1 MRSDVAFRR
10 RVEGCQY
17 TLIGFQYIY
26 IGFLFIFIGLQY
38 ILIGFQYIQQD
49 VRSDVGLRDG
59 ALLGFQIGFCV
70 QT

>member
-10 RVEGCQY
+10 RVEGCQFI
-17 TLIGFQYIY
+17 LIGFQYIY
-26 IGFLFIFIGLQY
+26 IGFQY
-38 ILIGFQYIQQD
+38 ILIGFQYILIGFQYISQD
-49 VRSDVGLRDG
+49 LRSDVGLRDW